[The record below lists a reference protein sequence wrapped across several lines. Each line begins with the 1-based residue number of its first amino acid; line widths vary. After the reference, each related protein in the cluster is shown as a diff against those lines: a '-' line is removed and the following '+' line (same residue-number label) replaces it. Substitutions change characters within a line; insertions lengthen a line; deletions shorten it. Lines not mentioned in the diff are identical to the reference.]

1 MIMATHKRI
10 YIVEGGR
17 FPYLVKA
24 YSQANALQIIAAR
37 KYKARAAT
45 AVEVA
50 DMMKSGKRII
60 EDTLTKGESHEQ

>member
-1 MIMATHKRI
+1 MATHKRI
-10 YIVEGGR
+10 YIVTGGR

-24 YSQANALQIIAAR
+24 YSQANALQIISER
-37 KYKARAAT
+37 KYTARAAT

-60 EDTLTKGESHEQ
+60 EAKTTKEESHDK